1 MKGGVLKAYSEQSF
15 DDAPAVRLPH
25 FPEEEIRRSKSTEDG
40 EMQQYGALLQR
51 ELNGHFDEIK
61 TVIDAIPT
69 GVWLAKDPSCSCVY
83 VNRSLAE
90 MLSISTSVNVS
101 LKHPESASLPFRFT
115 RNGMAVPI
123 DEIPLY
129 AAAKYARE
137 FDCEVDIEFSDGRRI
152 TSRQSARPVFDTNGE
167 LCGSVCIT
175 TDVTRQRRD
184 TRAIKFLVRASEILS
199 SSLDIEKTLHKLARQ
214 VVPAIADIYSV
225 DLLSDSG
232 SIERISH
239 AVAENASPAVQA
251 WGRLAMPLAD
261 YPEHPAHDVLRTG
274 VPFFADQSDGS
285 FAEKL
290 TYRHDMLQRLH
301 SMFLTSMI
309 IVPIESRG
317 RTLGAMTFITSGN
330 TLTFDRKDLKMVAE
344 LARRTATSI
353 DNARLLAAT
362 ERSREESQ
370 RANRAKGD
378 FLAAMSHELRTPLNA
393 IAGYCQLM
401 LMGLRGEVTSEQ
413 REDLE
418 RISLN
423 QHHLLGLINSILNYT
438 KLDAGIVQYDIAAVD
453 VVKLLEGIESMVA
466 PQIFAKELRF
476 KKEFVGGDVRIR
488 ADEDKVRQIMINL
501 LSNAI
506 KFTSTHG
513 TVTVG
518 YSVEDGNVRIY
529 VHDTGIG
536 IAPNKVDRIFEP
548 FVQVDRTLRTFH
560 EGVGLGLAISRDL
573 ARGMGGDVVVRSEVN
588 CGSTFT
594 VIFPQLSGSSA

>member
-1 MKGGVLKAYSEQSF
+1 MLEAYSEQSF

-25 FPEEEIRRSKSTEDG
+25 FPEEETRRSKSTEA
-40 EMQQYGALLQR
+40 EMPQYGALLQR
-51 ELNGHFDEIK
+51 ELNGHFDEVE

-69 GVWLAKDPSCSCVY
+69 GVWLAKDPSCSRVY
-83 VNRSLAE
+83 VNRNLAE
-90 MLSISTSVNVS
+90 LLSISTSMNVS
-101 LKHPESASLPFRFT
+101 LKQPESISLPFRFT
-115 RNGMAVPI
+115 RNGMSVPV
-123 DEIPLY
+123 DELPLY

-137 FDCEVDIEFSDGRRI
+137 FDSEVDIEFNDGRRI
-152 TSRQSARPVFDTNGE
+152 TSRQSARPVFDKNGE
-167 LCGSVCIT
+167 LCGSICIT

-214 VVPAIADIYSV
+214 VVPSIADIYSV

-239 AVAENASPAVQA
+239 AVAENGNPAVQA
-251 WGRLAMPLAD
+251 WGRLAMPLSD

-274 VPFFADQSDGS
+274 VPFFADQSDGALS
-285 FAEKL
+285 EKL

-301 SMFLTSMI
+301 SMCLTSII

-317 RTLGAMTFITSGN
+317 RTLGAMSFATSGD

-438 KLDAGIVQYDIAAVD
+438 KLDAGIVQYDIATVD
-453 VVKLLEGIESMVA
+453 VAKLLEGIESMVA
-466 PQIFAKELRF
+466 PQIFAKDLRF
-476 KKEFVGGDVRIR
+476 KKEFVGGDVWIR

-506 KFTSTHG
+506 KFTPTHG
-513 TVTVG
+513 TVAVG
-518 YSVEDGNVRIY
+518 YSVHEGNVRIY

-573 ARGMGGDVVVRSEVN
+573 ARGMGGDVVVRSEVDR
-588 CGSTFT
+588 GSTFT
-594 VIFPQLSGSSA
+594 VVFPRLSGPSA